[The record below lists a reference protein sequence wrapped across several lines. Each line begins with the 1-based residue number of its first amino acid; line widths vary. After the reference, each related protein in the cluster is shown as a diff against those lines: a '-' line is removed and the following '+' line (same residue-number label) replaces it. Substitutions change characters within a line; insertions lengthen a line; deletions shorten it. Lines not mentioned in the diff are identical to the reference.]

1 MSGGA
6 RSAPTNGCLS
16 SAAHRKAAM
25 RSAVMATAVMASVP
39 AVVLLVIAQKYV
51 AAGTTA
57 GAVK

>member
-1 MSGGA
+1 VGLYLYVG
-6 RSAPTNGCLS
+6 TYVNDW
-16 SAAHRKAAM
+16 SAA
-25 RSAVMATAVMASVP
+25 MATAVMASVP